1 MTDPAPADSSS
12 SIQNEAEDQ
21 KDSSATD
28 NNKNQDKSTASTT
41 TTSSVEPPVTKK
53 RVAGRQL
60 TKDDENDPEGTGSEE
75 PVTVGTI
82 PKASEEVLKTRRIA
96 KIARNKDGTVD
107 WSKKKT
113 ANPFAAVNL
122 VAPTSNDKK
131 EDDKDTT
138 TTTTQAKSPIF
149 GVNAPFSGFDAVK
162 NRGSGFGTSSASSG
176 GFGSAG
182 FGTGFGGF
190 ATSSTTSTPFA
201 GFGSTTAATTT
212 TSSVFGGAAKSGPS
226 TGESTTKE
234 ALEETDG
241 TKSQSTFNFSFA
253 PLPKQQQ
260 QSQSTAGDNSTEPL
274 GESAAAGASTEPTT
288 TTTSQNTLLPTDYQP
303 QSGEENEILLLEVKC
318 KTHRWGPASGN
329 STADS
334 NHESS
339 TTTSLVSAAVPPTE
353 SSLSSSSSSKPNP
366 NTEESDQKPNTTDK
380 PEGSSSEKDATT
392 ATKTE
397 TKGSKPNAE
406 STSHPSSA
414 PTTTKSDMA
423 WHEVGIGPLRI
434 LQSNETTNDN
444 NATKKPSV
452 RLVQRRRI
460 NTASATKVLIN
471 QQLFAESTIAKPSDR
486 HVKFSTPA
494 GGGGGEATANGG
506 SGATT
511 LLFRF
516 GKAQEATNVAS
527 LLEQEIAKAPSRFGE
542 EESTDKT
549 TLPADEKKDD
559 TKEES

>member
-1 MTDPAPADSSS
+1 MTDPASTESSS
-12 SIQNEAEDQ
+12 SIQNEAEGDQ

-28 NNKNQDKSTASTT
+28 NKNQDKSITTTT
-41 TTSSVEPPVTKK
+41 TTSSSVEPPASKK

-60 TKDDENDPEGTGSEE
+60 TKDDENEPEGTGSEE

-138 TTTTQAKSPIF
+138 TTQAKSPIF

-162 NRGSGFGTSSASSG
+162 NRGSGFGSSSASSG

-190 ATSSTTSTPFA
+190 GTTSSTTSTPFS

-226 TGESTTKE
+226 TGESTSKE

-241 TKSQSTFNFSFA
+241 AKSQSTFNFSFA

-329 STADS
+329 STTDS

-353 SSLSSSSSSKPNP
+353 SSLSSSSSKPNP

-392 ATKTE
+392 ATKSD
-397 TKGSKPNAE
+397 TKGSEPNAE
-406 STSHPSSA
+406 STSSSSSA

-452 RLVQRRRI
+452 RLVQRRQI

-494 GGGGGEATANGG
+494 GGGGEATANGG